1 MTKIPPDDILESLY
15 NMRKHESDQLKS
27 VLELYEMEIHPK
39 ISKPDFQKLKTMVKR
54 SIHQKLR
61 LRKFDARNEM
71 VETGAVV
78 TSSRGFSGIERK
90 KRGLLSVE
98 SERAVFERRPLRIT
112 VVRNRDKKPLHPL
125 SHQHQEVEL
134 RREKGTSEAGVRL
147 GRPIDSCA
155 ETS

>member
-15 NMRKHESDQLKS
+15 NMRKHESYQLKS

-61 LRKFDARNEM
+61 LRNFDARNEM

-78 TSSRGFSGIERK
+78 TSSRRFSGIERRK
-90 KRGLLSVE
+90 WGLLSVE
-98 SERAVFERRPLRIT
+98 S
-112 VVRNRDKKPLHPL
+112 
-125 SHQHQEVEL
+125 
-134 RREKGTSEAGVRL
+134 
-147 GRPIDSCA
+147 
-155 ETS
+155 